1 MQDGSSS
8 DRTIGIQFL
17 LALSKKIFGDSIKGI
32 YIPIYMRFT
41 ILMLFCTYQIHKEL
55 LDDKYP
61 IYSTFILS
69 TTFLW
74 INYSQMATQDIIF
87 ASLVSLGIMS
97 SIKAKK
103 NKFKFNL
110 LLSGIWIGLAVMM
123 KTFLTAIPLLAISPF

>member
-1 MQDGSSS
+1 MVWDQVSS

-17 LALSKKIFGDSIKGI
+17 LALSKKLFGDSIFVI
-32 YIPIYMRFT
+32 YIPILCAA

-55 LDDKYP
+55 LDDRYP

-87 ASLVSLGIMS
+87 SSLSYIRDNVLYKS
-97 SIKAKK
+97 
-103 NKFKFNL
+103 
-110 LLSGIWIGLAVMM
+110 
-123 KTFLTAIPLLAISPF
+123 